1 VNKREVARI
10 RPRILIVRGRRKSR
24 VLRYVR
30 IAAQVRAR
38 NFWLKRY
45 AKPDQRIAQR
55 DYHWVDFLIS
65 IALQLVVHHLLHFH
79 RDVGRS
85 KERRLFAVFTGV
97 LEGSFHCRDRRD
109 RFFILSV
116 AFYNVVAEPQLACL
130 EEVHYICSADRAIP
144 EKDRVLCCLA
154 NIELAG
160 VERTGFEHASAY
172 GHGWLLKPGRATA
185 ASAGRRLPTLARKPG
200 NLGGWDAS
208 KMRIFRTSRAG
219 MHLFRTSLAAIVAR
233 AGGV

>member
-1 VNKREVARI
+1 VNQREGARI

-24 VLRYVR
+24 VLHRVR